1 MSEQSEKNIH
11 AGHRERLRER
21 YDRSG
26 MDDYA
31 DHEVLELLLT
41 YAIPRRDVKPLAKA
55 LINRFGTLAA
65 VFDATEYELSAVPGM
80 GGNST
85 SLILLM
91 KALGSIYLQRKIT
104 GFDLLKDSMAVVDF
118 IRMKIGGAPK
128 ETMLVLYLNNH
139 NHLLGYHC
147 IPGTVDRATI
157 FRREIMEQCIIHR
170 ATGIIIAH
178 NHPSGVCLPSNED
191 LELTHRIKAAA
202 DATDI
207 RFIDHILVTPTSW
220 RSLQAEKLI

>member
-1 MSEQSEKNIH
+1 MPAEVPAN
-11 AGHRERLRER
+11 AGHRSRLRR
-21 YDRSG
+21 RFLNNGLGIFY
-26 MDDYA
+26 

-41 YAIPRRDVKPLAKA
+41 YAIPRRDVKPLAKD
-55 LINRFGTLAA
+55 LINRFGSLEA

-80 GGNST
+80 GENST

-91 KALGSIYLQRKIT
+91 KGLGARYLQQKIA
-104 GFDLLKDSMAVVDF
+104 GIDLFKNTEAVADF

-128 ETMLVLYLNNH
+128 ETMMVIYLNSH
-139 NHLLGYHC
+139 NHLLGYNC

-191 LELTHRIKAAA
+191 LTLTRKIRDAATA
-202 DATDI
+202 NDI
-207 RFIDHILVTPTSW
+207 RFIDHIIVTPSSW
-220 RSLQAEKLI
+220 RSLISDRLI